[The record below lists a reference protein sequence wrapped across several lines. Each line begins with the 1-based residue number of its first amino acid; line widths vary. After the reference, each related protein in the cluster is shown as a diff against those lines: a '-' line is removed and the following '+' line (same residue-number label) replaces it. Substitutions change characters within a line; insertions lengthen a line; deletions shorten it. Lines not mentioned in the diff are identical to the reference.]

1 MGSKKYFGLTG
12 NALNHLKTALI
23 IAPSFILYG
32 YNIGVVGG
40 LLTEHDWVK
49 TFPQIDTV
57 NTTGAEKARNSTLQ
71 GFIVATFTIGATIG
85 SLSCSW
91 TGDIYGRRNIIFFSA
106 ILTLIGEVLMCSAFG
121 LPQFTIGRVICG
133 LGIGQL
139 SSIVP
144 VWQAETSAA
153 ANRGRQ
159 VVISGC
165 FMCLGYM
172 LESWI
177 DFGFFQFHEGPI
189 TWRPPL
195 AIAIFFSI
203 VLMASIYFFP
213 ESPRWLVMKGR
224 SEQARSVI
232 AVLKSLPEDSLEV
245 QAELSGIEYSLE
257 ETKDSAV
264 SLKDML
270 TNGDDKLLYR
280 FCLCMGL
287 QFYQQRLRISHH
299 SGSNLVSVYAPILFQ
314 QNLGMSSQQSRIMS
328 GGTLT
333 WKFIASFI
341 AFFTIDRFGRRAA
354 FMISGGGMSLCMI
367 ALAVSTSFGKDN
379 YAAQIS
385 AAFWIYLYNTWIP
398 IGLMGANYLYC
409 TEVAPLRLR
418 MAMSSISTANHW
430 LFNFLVIMVTP
441 IAINSIGYQ
450 YYIVYAVIAFT
461 FPIVVWLFFPETTG
475 RNLEEIDLLFRESP
489 SIMATVKYA
498 KNRPIAMPQEF
509 RSEKDEKAAHL
520 EEA

>member
-12 NALNHLKTALI
+12 NALNNLRVALI

-40 LLTEHDWVK
+40 LLTEADWVK
-49 TFPQIDTV
+49 TFPEIDTV
-57 NTTGAEKARNSTLQ
+57 SSVGDEKSRKSTLQ

-91 TGDIYGRRNIIFFSA
+91 TGDIFGRRNIIFFSA
-106 ILTLIGEVLMCSAFG
+106 ILTLVGEVLMAASFG
-121 LPQFTIGRVICG
+121 LPQFVVGRVITG

-144 VWQAETSAA
+144 VWQSETSAA

-159 VVISGC
+159 VVVSGL
-165 FMCLGYM
+165 FMCVGYM

-177 DFGFFQFHEGPI
+177 DLGFYQFHSGPI

-195 AIAIFFSI
+195 AVAVFFSL

-224 SEQARSVI
+224 SEQARAVI
-232 AVLKSLPEDSLEV
+232 SVLKSLPPDFLEV

-257 ETKDSAV
+257 ETKGSQA

-270 TNGDDKLLYR
+270 KMGEDKLLYR
-280 FCLCMGL
+280 FTLCMAL
-287 QFYQQRLRISHH
+287 QFFQQMA
-299 SGSNLVSVYAPILFQ
+299 GSNLVSVYAPILFQ
-314 QNLGMSSQQSRIMS
+314 QGLGLSSQNSRILS

-333 WKFIASFI
+333 WKFLASFI

-354 FMISGGGMSLCMI
+354 FIVSGTGMSLCMI
-367 ALAVSTSFGKDN
+367 ALAIATSFGTDN
-379 YAAQIS
+379 YPAQIA
-385 AAFWIYLYNTWIP
+385 AAFFIFLYNTWIP

-441 IAINSIGYQ
+441 VALNTIGWR
-450 YYIVYAVIAFT
+450 YYIVYAVIAAAMPVAVYF
-461 FPIVVWLFFPETTG
+461 FFPETTG

-489 SIMATVKYA
+489 SVLATVRYA
-498 KNRPIAMPQEF
+498 KTRPIAMPQEF
-509 RSEKDEKAAHL
+509 NSEKDEKAAHV
-520 EEA
+520 EGA

>member
-12 NALNHLKTALI
+12 NALNNLRIALI

-40 LLTEHDWVK
+40 LLTEEDWIK
-49 TFPQIDTV
+49 TFPEIDTV
-57 NTTGAEKARNSTLQ
+57 NTSGDEKSRNSTLQ
-71 GFIVATFTIGATIG
+71 GFIVATFTVGATIG

-91 TGDIYGRRNIIFFSA
+91 TGDAYGRRNIIFFSS
-106 ILTLIGEVLMCSAFG
+106 ILTLIGEVLMAASFG
-121 LPQFTIGRVICG
+121 LPQFVVGRVLTG

-144 VWQAETSAA
+144 VWQSETSAA

-159 VVISGC
+159 VVISGV
-165 FMCLGYM
+165 FMCVGYM

-177 DFGFFQFHEGPI
+177 DLGFFQFHSGPI

-195 AIAIFFSI
+195 AIAVFFSI
-203 VLMASIYFFP
+203 VLMVSIYFFP
-213 ESPRWLVMKGR
+213 ESPRWLVMKGK

-232 AVLKSLPEDSLEV
+232 SVLKSLPGDSLEV

-257 ETKDSAV
+257 ETKGTQV
-264 SLKDML
+264 SLRDVLKM
-270 TNGDDKLLYR
+270 GEDKLLYR
-280 FCLCMGL
+280 FCLCMSL
-287 QFYQQRLRISHH
+287 QF
-299 SGSNLVSVYAPILFQ
+299 FQ
-314 QNLGMSSQQSRIMS
+314 QMAQYSRILS

-333 WKFIASFI
+333 WKFLASFI

-354 FMISGGGMSLCMI
+354 FIVSGTGMSLCMI
-367 ALAVSTSFGKDN
+367 ALAVATSFGTDN
-379 YAAQIS
+379 YPAQIA
-385 AAFWIYLYNTWIP
+385 AAFFIFLYNTWIP

-441 IAINSIGYQ
+441 VALNTIGWR
-450 YYIVYAVIAFT
+450 YYIVYAVIAAAMPVTVYF
-461 FPIVVWLFFPETTG
+461 LFPETTG

-489 SIMATVKYA
+489 SILTTVKYA
-498 KNRPIAMPQEF
+498 KTRPIAMPQEF
-509 RSEKDEKAAHL
+509 NSEKDEKTAHL
-520 EEA
+520 EGA

>member
-12 NALNHLKTALI
+12 NALNNLRIALI

-40 LLTEHDWVK
+40 LLTEEDWVK
-49 TFPQIDTV
+49 TFPEIDTV
-57 NTTGAEKARNSTLQ
+57 HTSGAQKSANSTLQ

-91 TGDIYGRRNIIFFSA
+91 TGDIYGRRNIIFVSA
-106 ILTLIGEVLMCSAFG
+106 IMTLIGEVLMAAAFG
-121 LPQFTIGRVICG
+121 LPQFVVGRVLTG

-144 VWQAETSAA
+144 VWQSETSAA

-159 VVISGC
+159 VVISGV
-165 FMCLGYM
+165 FMCVGYM

-177 DFGFFQFHEGPI
+177 DLGFFQFHSGPI

-195 AIAIFFSI
+195 AIAVFFSI
-203 VLMASIYFFP
+203 VLMTSIYFFP
-213 ESPRWLVMKGR
+213 ESPRWLVMKGK
-224 SEQARSVI
+224 SEQARAVI
-232 AVLKSLPEDSLEV
+232 SVLKSLPAESMEV

-257 ETKDSAV
+257 ETKGTQV
-264 SLKDML
+264 SLKDVLKM
-270 TNGDDKLLYR
+270 GEDKLLYR
-280 FCLCMGL
+280 FCLCMSL
-287 QFYQQRLRISHH
+287 QFFQQMA
-299 SGSNLVSVYAPILFQ
+299 GSNLVSVYAPILFQ
-314 QNLGMSSQQSRIMS
+314 QGLGLSSQYSRILS

-333 WKFIASFI
+333 WKFLASFI

-354 FMISGGGMSLCMI
+354 FIVSGTGMSLCMI
-367 ALAVSTSFGKDN
+367 ALAIATSFGTDN
-379 YAAQIS
+379 YPAQIA
-385 AAFWIYLYNTWIP
+385 AAFFIFLYNTWIP

-441 IAINSIGYQ
+441 VALNTIGWR
-450 YYIVYAVIAFT
+450 YYIVYAVIAAAMPVTVYF
-461 FPIVVWLFFPETTG
+461 FFPETTG

-489 SIMATVKYA
+489 SWMATVKYA
-498 KNRPIAMPQEF
+498 KTRPIAMPQEF
-509 RSEKDEKAAHL
+509 NSEKGEKADHL
-520 EEA
+520 EGA

>member
-1 MGSKKYFGLTG
+1 MGPKKYFGLTG
-12 NALNHLKTALI
+12 NALNNLRIALI

-40 LLTEHDWVK
+40 LLTEEDWVK
-49 TFPQIDTV
+49 TFPEIDTV
-57 NTTGAEKARNSTLQ
+57 NTSGDEKSRNSTLQ
-71 GFIVATFTIGATIG
+71 GLIVATFTIGATIG

-91 TGDIYGRRNIIFFSA
+91 TGDIYGRRNIIFFSS
-106 ILTLIGEVLMCSAFG
+106 ILTLIGEVLMAASFG
-121 LPQFTIGRVICG
+121 LPQFVVGRVLTG

-144 VWQAETSAA
+144 VWQSETSAA

-159 VVISGC
+159 VVISGV
-165 FMCLGYM
+165 FMCVGYM

-177 DFGFFQFHEGPI
+177 DLGFFQFHSGPI

-195 AIAIFFSI
+195 AIAVFFSI
-203 VLMASIYFFP
+203 VLMVSIYFFP
-213 ESPRWLVMKGR
+213 ESPRWLVMKGK
-224 SEQARSVI
+224 SEKALSVI
-232 AVLKSLPEDSLEV
+232 SVLKSLPVDSLEV

-257 ETKDSAV
+257 ETKGTQV
-264 SLKDML
+264 SLKDVLKM
-270 TNGDDKLLYR
+270 GEDKLLYR
-280 FCLCMGL
+280 FCLCMSL
-287 QFYQQRLRISHH
+287 QFFQQMA
-299 SGSNLVSVYAPILFQ
+299 VYAPILFQ
-314 QNLGMSSQQSRIMS
+314 QGLGLSSQYSRILS

-333 WKFIASFI
+333 WKFLASFI

-354 FMISGGGMSLCMI
+354 FIVSGTGMSLCMI
-367 ALAVSTSFGKDN
+367 ALAVATSFGTNN
-379 YAAQIS
+379 YPAQIA
-385 AAFWIYLYNTWIP
+385 AAFFIFLYNTWIP

-441 IAINSIGYQ
+441 VALNTIAWR
-450 YYIVYAVIAFT
+450 YYIVYAVIAAAMPVTVYF
-461 FPIVVWLFFPETTG
+461 LFPETTG

-489 SIMATVKYA
+489 SILATVKYA
-498 KNRPIAMPQEF
+498 KTRPIAMPQEF
-509 RSEKDEKAAHL
+509 NSEKDEKAAHL
-520 EEA
+520 EGA

>member
-12 NALNHLKTALI
+12 NALNTLRIILI

-40 LLTEHDWVK
+40 LLTEEDWIK
-49 TFPQIDTV
+49 TFPQLDTV
-57 NTTGAEKARNSTLQ
+57 NTSGAEKSRNSTLQ

-91 TGDIYGRRNIIFFSA
+91 TGDIYGRRNIIFFSGV
-106 ILTLIGEVLMCSAFG
+106 LTLIGEALMCSAFG

-144 VWQAETSAA
+144 VWQSETSAA

-159 VVISGC
+159 VVMSGC
-165 FMCLGYM
+165 FMCVGYM

-177 DFGFFQFHEGPI
+177 DFGFFQFHSGPI

-195 AIAIFFSI
+195 AIACFFSI

-224 SEQARSVI
+224 SDQARPVI

-257 ETKDSAV
+257 ETKGSAV
-264 SLKDML
+264 SMKDML
-270 TNGDDKLLYR
+270 KNGEDKLLYR
-280 FCLCMGL
+280 FLLCMGL
-287 QFYQQRLRISHH
+287 QFYQQMC
-299 SGSNLVSVYAPILFQ
+299 GSNLVSVYAPILFQ

-333 WKFIASFI
+333 WKFLASFI

-354 FMISGGGMSLCMI
+354 FNVSGSGMSVCMV

-385 AAFWIYLYNTWIP
+385 AAFWIFLYNTWIP

-441 IAINSIGYQ
+441 VAINSIGYQ

-461 FPIVVWLFFPETTG
+461 FPIVVWMWFPETTG

-489 SIMATVKYA
+489 SIWATVKYA
-498 KNRPIAMPQEF
+498 KTRPIAMPQEF